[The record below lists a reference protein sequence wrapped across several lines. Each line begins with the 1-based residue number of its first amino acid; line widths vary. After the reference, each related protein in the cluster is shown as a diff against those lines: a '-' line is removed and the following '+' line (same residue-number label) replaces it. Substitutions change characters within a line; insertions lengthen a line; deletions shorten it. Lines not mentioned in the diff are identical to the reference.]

1 MTWYNKKD
9 EQQLFADVAARA
21 KNSNQKNKNDEI
33 VAQRIAAIYSKYPYM
48 ATGVVLSLAEAGADE
63 ATIKAAADRSAYNA
77 YLKAANNPPPPSL
90 TPEQQAQLDA
100 VRGPSTFSWSNVMSK
115 IATPVKW
122 AWEQTG
128 GRSDELKAGVRV
140 VTATAETAKQ
150 VWDNYASRITDPNRS
165 TNDIENFWAST
176 SLGALSQNW
185 DKAGEGFF
193 VGGEAEKI
201 RVEKVK
207 KYRWQMNGQSYT
219 IGRGA
224 ANMVFTPGSRPF
236 SFLSGLIDAGIA
248 WKGDPTNAPIDEI
261 SKTIQARKLLQPLQT
276 AEEISAARK
285 LAAGGAGL
293 LSTAEQHAID
303 NSRFFNWLDNS
314 ITGRRVVQRTAAEND
329 PLEIL
334 KAYNGKISAEEALRL
349 SRTSD
354 VNEIRGII
362 AEQAI
367 RLSDETTQGF
377 VPFADRAADISYS
390 KLIPAYKLRQS
401 SRWLAKVPKNQMIV
415 HGTEQEKVQAIFN
428 IDNWLKLLKVDSKTG
443 EGKALVDKAFEWA
456 SSTGTR
462 VDADQMF
469 RMFMGDVP
477 RKQKGIMWLA
487 LEKAN
492 VKPETIETI
501 IEEFRSGVD
510 TLRKNA
516 IDEHGMTDDA
526 GFIKHMT
533 QFMTDDE
540 LEKILKEIHPDKVTT
555 GMTRTQLDDVVYN
568 LNRGELTL
576 FGPLSMADM
585 LNHVQVLPDPRQ
597 IRRLVNDEMFRL
609 SKKGE
614 QLKASSIAEWVQ
626 NEIWRPYALMS
637 LGYIMRNTMDAQ
649 LRLGLHGF
657 FSDPIQYMLIAMRKR
672 GLGTIKGSLWTE
684 VGEDI
689 PFGLDDLDEYR
700 DFTQAKSKY
709 LVEDPSEQLLRMV
722 KNGEAT
728 VVNTS
733 DPAYI
738 TGLVDSARMNY
749 ADPFMRLAAQIS
761 HLPDD
766 RQVQIVAKW
775 LGSGSE
781 DAVKARNTI
790 VKYLQ
795 DGPLTGSTRNGINRI
810 SAPISNAGSMSD
822 DELVKAW
829 FEIAG
834 RPQVDN
840 LTLNR
845 DELRVIAG
853 YNSVPAGASEIW
865 DEAQVMRF
873 SVTGKAPK
881 PGEILVEPVTTMSG
895 KTFYRNYLVM
905 EINGGVSSGATP
917 GISGGGTWRSK
928 LAVWGPETRIDLQ
941 DGFTTADEIAS
952 FSESEKALSKAFI
965 ESIDDTEFV
974 YHATPTIN
982 VDSIANKGLTP
993 QSTIDEFGN
1002 VQDPATY
1009 VSDNLPNMYQNAPS
1023 PASQAER
1030 LGSGELAV
1038 LRFKL
1043 PENSSIDYGTRIG
1056 EGVLTDVIDPRN
1068 IEVLTSDGTWVSLT
1082 KLVSSTGIS
1091 SAAGSGPKSFKVIP
1105 VEDVGR
1111 ALNGDTGSDK
1121 LRKFMKQ
1128 QLEDNNKLTPADAP
1142 ILPTWV
1148 RNMIRTKPVALG
1160 DITETTNRALKA
1172 FQALPKWFF
1181 DVPVQKWTEL
1191 AERSPAFR
1199 FAYFENVADSAR
1211 LLSPAEA
1218 TKLMDELDSHAARVL
1233 PTLHASDPAKAVEKY
1248 VGGRK
1253 FYDQLKKSI
1262 ADAQAGSGQGTVEQ
1276 LHVYSATKTKSDLQ
1290 ELFFNNV
1297 ERSNLTDSFR
1307 ILAPFGA
1314 AWAEVAGR
1322 YSREL
1327 IQNPSRIR
1335 KTQLVYRGAEGF
1347 DPDQDGRGMI
1357 YRDPQSGDMMFTFP
1371 LSGQII
1377 KAVTGQEGINLSA
1390 PVKRLSAG
1398 LAIIPSVGPVFQ
1410 IAATQ
1415 VFNVANIPTTDDFR
1429 KIILPYGD
1437 SKFANLV
1444 PGTWQKLYSAVTSR
1458 PDELSTI
1465 YGNTYADLFA
1475 YMSTTGEY
1483 DLNDSEDVL
1492 RLHEDAKIKARGL
1505 TVIRAISQFVGP
1517 TAARPEYRY
1526 EKESG
1531 EFFWVNEMV
1540 KQYDEWKKEDYDTAV
1555 GKFLDV
1561 FGDDALIYLG
1571 AKSNLD
1577 PRYKG
1582 VEASEAYGEWEAK
1595 NKDLISQFK
1604 STAPY
1609 LAPMGDRGL
1618 AMEVW
1623 SRQIGTG
1630 IRRRNEPIDRLEQAQ
1645 LRLGSY
1651 LFADFRRKNP
1661 DATAAEKRAERARI
1675 HKKYKGF
1682 PLKANFN
1689 TGDFEN
1695 FITKM
1700 TDLMQDSRTQNNP
1713 VADTIR
1719 EYLTN
1724 RQETLNRLYEEAG
1737 VGFGSTKAIA
1747 TGYKNAL
1754 FKRGEELAT
1763 LNPDF
1768 RRVWEQEFSA
1778 ELE

>member
-9 EQQLFADVAARA
+9 EQQLFADVAVRA
-21 KNSNQKNKNDEI
+21 KNSNKKNKNDEI

-77 YLKAANNPPPPSL
+77 YLKAANNPPAPSL
-90 TPEQQAQLDA
+90 TPEQQAQQDA
-100 VRGPSTFSWSNVMSK
+100 IRNKSAFSWSNVMSK

-207 KYRWQMNGQSYT
+207 KYRWQINGQSYT

-236 SFLSGLIDAGIA
+236 SYLSGLIDAGIA

-314 ITGRRVVQRTAAEND
+314 ITGRRVVQRTAEESD

-349 SRTSD
+349 SRTSNVD
-354 VNEIRGII
+354 EIRGII

-377 VPFADRAADISYS
+377 IPFADRAADISYS

-443 EGKALVDKAFEWA
+443 DGKALIDKAFEWA

-477 RKQKGIMWLA
+477 RKQKGIMWIA

-492 VKPETIETI
+492 VAPETIETI
-501 IEEFRSGVD
+501 VEQFRSGVD

-540 LEKILKEIHPDKVTT
+540 LEKVLKEIHPDKVRP
-555 GMTRTQLDDVVYN
+555 GMTRTELDDVVYN

-576 FGPLSMADM
+576 FGPLSIADM

-597 IRRLVNDEMFRL
+597 IRRLVNNEMLRL
-609 SKKGE
+609 TKNGE
-614 QLKASSIAEWVQ
+614 QLKGSIIAEWVQ
-626 NEIWRPYALMS
+626 NDLWRPYALMS
-637 LGYIMRNTMDAQ
+637 IGYIMRNTMDAQ

-657 FSDPIQYMLIAMRKR
+657 FNDPIQYLLVAMRKR

-738 TGLVDSARMNY
+738 TGFFDSARINY
-749 ADPFMRLAAQIS
+749 ADPFMRLSAQIA

-775 LGSGSE
+775 LGTKSE

-790 VKYLQ
+790 VAYLK
-795 DGPLTGSTRNGINRI
+795 DGPLSGSTRNGINRI
-810 SAPISNAGSMSD
+810 SAPVSDAASMSD
-822 DELVKAW
+822 DDLVKAW

-834 RPQVDN
+834 RPQVEN

-905 EINGGVSSGATP
+905 EING
-917 GISGGGTWRSK
+917 
-928 LAVWGPETRIDLQ
+928 
-941 DGFTTADEIAS
+941 
-952 FSESEKALSKAFI
+952 
-965 ESIDDTEFV
+965 
-974 YHATPTIN
+974 
-982 VDSIANKGLTP
+982 
-993 QSTIDEFGN
+993 
-1002 VQDPATY
+1002 
-1009 VSDNLPNMYQNAPS
+1009 
-1023 PASQAER
+1023 
-1030 LGSGELAV
+1030 
-1038 LRFKL
+1038 
-1043 PENSSIDYGTRIG
+1043 
-1056 EGVLTDVIDPRN
+1056 
-1068 IEVLTSDGTWVSLT
+1068 
-1082 KLVSSTGIS
+1082 
-1091 SAAGSGPKSFKVIP
+1091 AAGSGPKSFKVIP
-1105 VEDVGR
+1105 VEDVGQ
-1111 ALNGDTGSDK
+1111 ALRGENGSDK
-1121 LRKFMKQ
+1121 FRKFMRQ

-1148 RNMIRTKPVALG
+1148 RTMIRTKPVAMEGLAIN
-1160 DITETTNRALKA
+1160 DSRVIKA
-1172 FQALPKWFF
+1172 WKAIPKWFF

-1253 FYDQLKKSI
+1253 FYKQLKQSI
-1262 ADAQAGSGQGTVEQ
+1262 ADAQAGSGEGTVEQ

-1290 ELFFNNV
+1290 DLFFNNV
-1297 ERSNLTDSFR
+1297 ERSNLTDAFR
-1307 ILAPFGA
+1307 IIAPFGA

-1335 KTQLVYRGAEGF
+1335 KTQLVYRGVEGF

-1630 IRRRNEPIDRLEQAQ
+1630 VRRRNEPIDRLEQAQ

-1724 RQETLNRLYEEAG
+1724 RQETLNRLDAEAG